1 MRDGGRDA
9 AARRVN
15 IDLGGG
21 NVLTDQNVVVQVKHT
36 GEELEK
42 FKNVFKDEIE
52 KVKKLVD
59 QNELDIYIIVTN
71 YKLPGGQDKELR
83 DTFTAKKA
91 GAKEVIVVGN
101 ETLTQW
107 LNDSLKLQQKVLRL
121 YPEGIINDLSSC
133 LTAAQSVQL
142 LFQYKED
149 LDRMIDL
156 NAFKKAKKIVESG
169 LVFIT
174 GDPGTG
180 KTTVARNVFLELS
193 EEYAVFD
200 ITSPDHFEQN
210 FNLDQK
216 QVFFMD
222 NIKSYGMNKWYQFK
236 DRLEIVIE
244 KGSKF
249 VFAGNSVVFKEAQR
263 VLKEP
268 GHHSFYDRLCDAAI
282 DLSSQDFC
290 LIEDKKQEMLKKR
303 IEMGD
308 NDDSTKAALLKNDMV
323 SHAAKINC
331 TCFPLVARLLGC
343 KRTLDTFKK
352 GVQSVY
358 NEYFL
363 DQFFKWVQSADDN
376 EHDITGLLMNNKIIV

>member
-121 YPEGIINDLSSC
+121 YPEGIINDLSSS

-268 GHHSFYDRLCDAAI
+268 GHDFFYDRLCDAAI
-282 DLSSQDFC
+282 DLSSQEFC
-290 LIEDKKQEMLKKR
+290 LSEDKKQEMLKNR
-303 IEMGD
+303 VNMGD
-308 NDDSTKAALLKNDMV
+308 NDDSTKAALLDKGMV
-323 SHAAKINC
+323 SYAASIDC
-331 TCFPLVARLLGC
+331 PCFPFVASSLGC
-343 KRTLDTFKK
+343 KRTLDKFKRE
-352 GVQSVY
+352 VQSVY
-358 NEYFL
+358 NEDFL
-363 DQFFKWVQSADDN
+363 DKFFNSVKPGLSIDRIHKWTP
-376 EHDITGLLMNNKIIV
+376 I

>member
-9 AARRVN
+9 VARGVN

-121 YPEGIINDLSSC
+121 YPEGIINDLSSS

-268 GHHSFYDRLCDAAI
+268 GHDFFYDRLCDAAI
-282 DLSSQDFC
+282 DLSSQEFC
-290 LIEDKKQEMLKKR
+290 LSEDKKQEMLKNR
-303 IEMGD
+303 VNMGD
-308 NDDSTKAALLKNDMV
+308 NDDSTKAALLDKGMV
-323 SHAAKINC
+323 SYAASIDC
-331 TCFPLVARLLGC
+331 PCFPFVASSLGC
-343 KRTLDTFKK
+343 KRTLDKFKRE
-352 GVQSVY
+352 VQSVY
-358 NEYFL
+358 NEDFL
-363 DQFFKWVQSADDN
+363 DKFFNSVKPGLSIDRIHKWTP
-376 EHDITGLLMNNKIIV
+376 I

>member
-1 MRDGGRDA
+1 MKFKGAVRDGGRDA

-121 YPEGIINDLSSC
+121 YPEGIINDLSSS

-222 NIKSYGMNKWYQFK
+222 NINSDDMNKWYK
-236 DRLEIVIE
+236 
-244 KGSKF
+244 
-249 VFAGNSVVFKEAQR
+249 
-263 VLKEP
+263 
-268 GHHSFYDRLCDAAI
+268 
-282 DLSSQDFC
+282 
-290 LIEDKKQEMLKKR
+290 
-303 IEMGD
+303 
-308 NDDSTKAALLKNDMV
+308 
-323 SHAAKINC
+323 
-331 TCFPLVARLLGC
+331 
-343 KRTLDTFKK
+343 
-352 GVQSVY
+352 
-358 NEYFL
+358 
-363 DQFFKWVQSADDN
+363 
-376 EHDITGLLMNNKIIV
+376 

>member
-71 YKLPGGQDKELR
+71 YKLPGGQNKELR

-121 YPEGIINDLSSC
+121 YPEGIINDLSSS

-236 DRLEIVIE
+236 DRLEIVIK

-268 GHHSFYDRLCDAAI
+268 GHDFFYDRLCDAAI
-282 DLSSQDFC
+282 DLSSQEFC
-290 LIEDKKQEMLKKR
+290 LSEDKKQEMLKNR
-303 IEMGD
+303 VNMGD
-308 NDDSTKAALLKNDMV
+308 NDDSTKAALLDTGMV
-323 SHAAKINC
+323 SYAASIDC
-331 TCFPLVARLLGC
+331 PCFPFVASSLGC
-343 KRTLDTFKK
+343 KRTLDKFKRE
-352 GVQSVY
+352 VQSVY
-358 NEYFL
+358 NKDFL
-363 DQFFKWVQSADDN
+363 DKFFNSVKPGLSIDRIHKWTP
-376 EHDITGLLMNNKIIV
+376 I